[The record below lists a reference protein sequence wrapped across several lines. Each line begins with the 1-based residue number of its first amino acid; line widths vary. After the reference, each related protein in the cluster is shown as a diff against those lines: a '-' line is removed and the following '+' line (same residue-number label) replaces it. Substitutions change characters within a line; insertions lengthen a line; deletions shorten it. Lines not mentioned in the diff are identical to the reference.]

1 QSRNWNE
8 PYEEEELGEKENTDR
23 TRNNDNNRKN
33 NSVKS
38 NDLEKVIN
46 NSMEKIIDKMDEIH
60 SKNRNELKSYIKNC
74 VNSELNILKETLK
87 EVITEEIKNVT
98 KVWMEEMNV
107 IRNSILSPSTARYVE
122 ENNNKSSKQD
132 VSSKKELNKKTIE
145 RVVIIPSK
153 KQESE
158 VTLSQLTTNVDIIEL
173 GVRSE
178 QSEIQEQMVGVILEI
193 EKENDKEILVREIQT
208 KLGGEYKVN
217 VSNKKNPKIK
227 IIGLED
233 SLVSS
238 NGDIFIKNLIRQNQL
253 NVDDSLTDN
262 IKLLK
267 LFKNRQGHG
276 SAILEVNPSKQG
288 DEWNEEYNNN
298 AVWNSFEEVT
308 MAQVDKIIQNLD
320 WIMPDKWKISTVIP
334 IQKIKDSCKAED
346 LRPINTLPIM
356 EQILEQLVKD
366 QLEKF
371 IAKHNILNEEQSGF
385 RKSHSCETALQNCF
399 IDWRNSLDKGLL
411 TGLLCIDLTKAF
423 ETINRQKLIA
433 ALEALGITGR

>member
-276 SAILEVNPSKQG
+276 SAILEVNPVFDFTS
-288 DEWNEEYNNN
+288 
-298 AVWNSFEEVT
+298 
-308 MAQVDKIIQNLD
+308 MLLD
-320 WIMPDKWKISTVIP
+320 AFNCWGFNHFANKCTKTQPAGFVPKT
-334 IQKIKDSCKAED
+334 IKKLS
-346 LRPINTLPIM
+346 
-356 EQILEQLVKD
+356 VKV
-366 QLEKF
+366 
-371 IAKHNILNEEQSGF
+371 
-385 RKSHSCETALQNCF
+385 
-399 IDWRNSLDKGLL
+399 
-411 TGLLCIDLTKAF
+411 
-423 ETINRQKLIA
+423 
-433 ALEALGITGR
+433 